1 MNKLILTGALA
12 ALAFPSF
19 ALAAPV
25 APVAPVP
32 PADPHQSM
40 PMPKKDGCCPEEKD
54 GKKPDDCCKGMKC
67 CDTMKPATA
76 SPAPADAHGHSPTH

>member
-19 ALAAPV
+19 ALAAP
-25 APVAPVP
+25 PP
-32 PADPHQSM
+32 PADAHQSM
-40 PMPKKDGCCPEEKD
+40 PMPKKDGCCPEQKD

-67 CDTMKPATA
+67 CGSMKPDA
-76 SPAPADAHGHSPTH
+76 SSAAPADAHAGHSPTH